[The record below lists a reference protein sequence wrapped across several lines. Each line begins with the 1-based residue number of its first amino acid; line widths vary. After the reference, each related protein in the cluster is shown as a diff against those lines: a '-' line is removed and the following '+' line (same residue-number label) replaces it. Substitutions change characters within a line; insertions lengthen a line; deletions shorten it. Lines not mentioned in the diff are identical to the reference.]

1 MAIAV
6 RNRPQ
11 LLAQSPAK
19 TSKDMIR
26 QDKILAQFERK
37 QDKFHDF
44 DDSFRNESKLY
55 KEHLAELAKLSGA
68 EVRVRLQEIEKP
80 GALPTAEFDLAP
92 NLRLPFPEHWTNHA
106 EARTWACEALLN
118 HTTFAVD
125 GSQISPNPA
134 FNIPIA
140 AVQVAWFE
148 NHHTREGS
156 YVKDADVEILTPEE
170 LTVELNGNRVI
181 SEQQINL
188 RRFEMETGKLCEL
201 MQQIA
206 ARPELLAHLPVAL
219 FDSSLVISFADR
231 LQEPMRGQH
240 INAMLRLLQCSQE
253 TGVPVI
259 GYVDSSDARDLTRM
273 IGHCFGLAE
282 AQQVHDAELVDGLAW
297 GERTPVFV
305 CKRGSADAKQ
315 TSVLEMF
322 EAQGQPIGFTYLK
335 TASGAPPARLEIPMW
350 VYERGLL
357 DQVTDI
363 IRAEVIVG
371 TGYPYAIEAADATAV
386 INTRDRETFY
396 ALFQQFAEKQN
407 IKLRVSPKATSKVRR
422 RYN

>member
-1 MAIAV
+1 M
-6 RNRPQ
+6 
-11 LLAQSPAK
+11 LALQK
-19 TSKDMIR
+19 TGRCGKKSSTITGKYMIR
-26 QDKILAQFERK
+26 QDKIWDQLQRK
-37 QDKFHDF
+37 QDKFRNF

-55 KEHLAELAKLSGA
+55 REHLAELATLSA
-68 EVRVRLQEIEKP
+68 SEVRARLQEIENP
-80 GALPTAEFDLAP
+80 GALPTPEFDLAP
-92 NLRLPFPEHWTNHA
+92 NLRLPFSEQWTNHA
-106 EARTWACEALLN
+106 EARAWACQSLLN

-125 GSQISPNPA
+125 GSQIAPSPA

-148 NHHTREGS
+148 NHHTHEGS
-156 YVKDADVEILTPEE
+156 YVKDADIDILTPEE
-170 LTVELNGNRVI
+170 LTVEVNGTRVI

-206 ARPELLAHLPVAL
+206 AKPEFMEHLPVAL

-240 INAMLRLLQCSQE
+240 IQAMLRLLQCSQE
-253 TGVPVI
+253 TGVPVV

-273 IGHCFGLAE
+273 IGHCFGLDEAE
-282 AQQVHDAELVDGLAW
+282 QVHDAELLDSLTW

-305 CKRGSADAKQ
+305 CKRGSADVKHA
-315 TSVLEMF
+315 SVLEMF
-322 EAQGQPIGFTYLK
+322 EAQGQPIGFAYLK
-335 TASGAPPARLEIPMW
+335 AASGAPPARLEIPMW
-350 VYERGLL
+350 VYERGLM
-357 DQVTDI
+357 DQVIDI

-396 ALFQQFAEKQN
+396 ALFQQFAKKQGIN
-407 IKLRVSPKATSKVRR
+407 LCVSPKSTSKVRR

>member
-1 MAIAV
+1 
-6 RNRPQ
+6 
-11 LLAQSPAK
+11 
-19 TSKDMIR
+19 MIR
-26 QDKILAQFERK
+26 QDKIWDQLQRK
-37 QDKFHDF
+37 RDKFRNF

-55 KEHLAELAKLSGA
+55 REHLAELATLSA
-68 EVRVRLQEIEKP
+68 SEVRARLQEIENP
-80 GALPTAEFDLAP
+80 GALPTPEFDLAP
-92 NLRLPFPEHWTNHA
+92 NLRLPFSEQWTNHA
-106 EARTWACEALLN
+106 EARAWACQALLN

-125 GSQISPNPA
+125 GSQIAPSPA

-156 YVKDADVEILTPEE
+156 YVKDADVDILTPED
-170 LTVELNGNRVI
+170 LTVELNGTRVI

-201 MQQIA
+201 MEQIA
-206 ARPELLAHLPVAL
+206 AKPEFMEHLPVAL

-231 LQEPMRGQH
+231 LLEPMRGQH

-253 TGVPVI
+253 TGIPVV

-273 IGHCFGLAE
+273 IGHCFGLDEAE
-282 AQQVHDAELVDGLAW
+282 QVHDAELVDGLAW
-297 GERTPVFV
+297 GERTPVFI
-305 CKRGSADAKQ
+305 CKRGSADAKHA
-315 TSVLEMF
+315 SVLEMF
-322 EAQGQPIGFTYLK
+322 EAQGQPIGFAYLK
-335 TASGAPPARLEIPMW
+335 AASGAPPARLEIPMW
-350 VYERGLL
+350 VYERGLM

-363 IRAEVIVG
+363 IRAEVVVG

-396 ALFQQFAEKQN
+396 VLFQRFAEKQG
-407 IKLRVSPKATSKVRR
+407 IKLRVSPKSTSKVRR
-422 RYN
+422 RYS

>member
-1 MAIAV
+1 
-6 RNRPQ
+6 
-11 LLAQSPAK
+11 
-19 TSKDMIR
+19 MIR
-26 QDKILAQFERK
+26 QDKILTQLQRK
-37 QDKFHDF
+37 QDKFSDF

-55 KEHLAELAKLSGA
+55 KEHLAELSQLSCA
-68 EVRVRLQEIEKP
+68 QVRARLHEIEKP
-80 GALPTAEFDLAP
+80 GSLPTAEFDLAP
-92 NLRLPFPEHWTNHA
+92 NLRLPFPEQWNNHA
-106 EARTWACEALLN
+106 EARTWACDALLN

-125 GSQISPNPA
+125 GSQIPPNAA

-148 NHHTREGS
+148 NHHTRQGS
-156 YVKDADVEILTPEE
+156 YVKDVEIDILTPEE
-170 LTVELNGNRVI
+170 LTVELNGDRVI
-181 SEQQINL
+181 SEQRINL

-201 MQQIA
+201 MQRIA
-206 ARPELLAHLPVAL
+206 ANPELLAHLPVAL

-240 INAMLRLLQCSQE
+240 IEAMLRLLQCSQE
-253 TGVPVI
+253 TGIPVI

-273 IGHCFGLAE
+273 IGHCFGLKE
-282 AQQVHDAELVDGLAW
+282 AGQVHDAELVDGLAW

-315 TSVLEMF
+315 KSVLEMF
-322 EAQGQPIGFTYLK
+322 EEQGQPIGFAYLK

-357 DQVTDI
+357 NQVTDI

-396 ALFQQFAEKQN
+396 ALFQQFAEKQG
-407 IKLRVSPKATSKVRR
+407 IKLCISPKATSKVRR